1 MHSADT
7 HIHTNK
13 KNEQKEI
20 FTNCEEKDLRSESD
34 FVAVREPCCKAEQ
47 HRLLSHQAVC
57 LAAAVSC

>member
-1 MHSADT
+1 MYSADT

-13 KNEQKEI
+13 NNEQKEI
-20 FTNCEEKDLRSESD
+20 FTNCEENGLRSESD
-34 FVAVREPCCKAEQ
+34 FVAGRGPCFKAKQ